1 MKQAFCILL
10 CLLFVARV
18 QSQLEFNDT
27 TVSNHTYVNRERMVS
42 SSLPLSCTTPVTPC
56 CTSSQGTWV
65 VPNGVQ
71 VTTDT
76 SSSVYQEYGRSSID
90 LYVTSGAVV
99 MSGLYRCDI
108 QSNSGG
114 GSDSSGSGSDSGNSG
129 ELESYYVALYIQG
142 ELVAYQSVGRRS
154 M

>member
-1 MKQAFCILL
+1 MAFCLLL

-27 TVSNHTYVNRERMVS
+27 TVSDHTYVNWERMAN
-42 SSLPLSCTTPVTPC
+42 SSLPLSCTTPVTQC

-65 VPNGVQ
+65 ASNGVQ

-90 LYVTSGAVV
+90 LYVTSDAMV

-108 QSNSGG
+108 QN
-114 GSDSSGSGSDSGNSG
+114 SSGD
-129 ELESYYVALYIQG
+129 LVSYFVALYIEG
-142 ELVAYQSVGRRS
+142 ELIAFV
-154 M
+154 